1 MRKLW
6 ELDESIT
13 RSQSNKI
20 SQLLKSIQ
28 QDQSVIKVKEP
39 IQPAARDPQVNNN
52 KSSRRKQR
60 RGKPT
65 RSKIDASRRSELG
78 HQESP
83 SWAESRRFVPY
94 FVTTTSWHIARWVRQ
109 SRAIDACIE
118 DPWAGKLSKP
128 SVPCPTEQDLP
139 RRTSRRPIWG
149 FKKRCPGEPRDY
161 RRSPW
166 TTTDQNPE
174 CQRTTLSARKGEQS
188 TGWGIQE
195 ALSWWSP
202 TVHQVAKQR
211 LSQTSRARAH
221 DTSNLASNSR
231 AEGIGHDR
239 REELIEKSRN
249 VTDDKQ

>member
-1 MRKLW
+1 VPFAKGNNGTHRTLDSAVNFGLGEEVPHLSSRTARLRGTVPRHRTPSGCLESRTKRPKRIRGLWTWSGEYQRAMRKLW

-83 SWAESRRFVPY
+83 S
-94 FVTTTSWHIARWVRQ
+94 
-109 SRAIDACIE
+109 
-118 DPWAGKLSKP
+118 
-128 SVPCPTEQDLP
+128 
-139 RRTSRRPIWG
+139 
-149 FKKRCPGEPRDY
+149 
-161 RRSPW
+161 
-166 TTTDQNPE
+166 
-174 CQRTTLSARKGEQS
+174 
-188 TGWGIQE
+188 
-195 ALSWWSP
+195 
-202 TVHQVAKQR
+202 
-211 LSQTSRARAH
+211 
-221 DTSNLASNSR
+221 
-231 AEGIGHDR
+231 
-239 REELIEKSRN
+239 
-249 VTDDKQ
+249 